1 MKKIKIL
8 IVDDHQLIRHSFKSL
23 LGDTTDME
31 VIGDVASGEEAIE
44 FTHTHHPDVILM
56 DLRMPGI
63 GGLTATQK
71 ITEHYGGSRILVISS
86 CDTEPFPSTALAAG
100 ATGFI
105 SKSSSNDELLNAIR
119 AAAAGVQYLSPK
131 IAKAMAVKNLDMVD
145 GSPFGILSNT
155 ELRVALMLI
164 KGIKGQ
170 NIAEKMQ
177 IDSKLV
183 SAYRSRIYVKLSV
196 KTDVALALLAAR
208 YGLVDDT
215 PLLNG

>member
-23 LGDTTDME
+23 LSNMDGME
-31 VIGDVASGEEAIE
+31 VIGDVATGEEAIE
-44 FTHTHHPDVILM
+44 FTRTHHPDVILM

-71 ITEHYGGSRILVISS
+71 ITENYGESRILVISS
-86 CDTEPFPSTALAAG
+86 CDTEPFPSTALAGG

-105 SKSSSNDELLNAIR
+105 SKSSSNEELLSAIR
-119 AAAAGVQYLSPK
+119 AVAAGVQYLSPK
-131 IAKAMAVKNLDMVD
+131 IAKAMATKNFDMAD

-183 SAYRSRIYVKLSV
+183 SAYRSRIYIKFSV